1 MASIKDVAK
10 LAGVAVSTASR
21 VLTGDGYS
29 SLQTREKVERAAT
42 ELKYIPNGI
51 ARAMRGQGTRA
62 VAFLVYDILN
72 PFFAN
77 LAAGVEEET
86 YHQGFNLLMCS
97 TQPWKSAPREE
108 SYMDLLFQRRIDGLI
123 TQHKFST
130 LDYGHK
136 LEQQSIPVVR
146 LVSAQPGFPADLVRC
161 DTGQAAYDL
170 VHHLISLGHR
180 QIAVLGPQLPSSVG
194 DERFEG
200 YHRALIEADIA
211 PQANLEM
218 LEGWRTRDG
227 YNMTRRLLA
236 QTKPDALFAL
246 GPRIAVGAATAI
258 RELGMRIPEDIGL
271 VCIDDFG
278 MGSDLDQFMTVAR
291 QPEIDMG
298 RQAAHLLFDRI
309 LERYDGPPREVVL
322 NAQLVIRRSCG
333 ANLREDRN
341 VTRKVNH
348 VWEDDDQL

>member
-29 SLQTREKVERAAT
+29 SPETREKVERAAK
-42 ELKYIPNGI
+42 ELNHIPNGI
-51 ARAMRGQGTRA
+51 ARAMRGQRTRA
-62 VAFLVYDILN
+62 VALLVYDILN

-86 YHQGFNLLMCS
+86 YNQGFNVLLCS
-97 TQPWKSAPREE
+97 TQPWTSVPREE

-123 TQHKFST
+123 TQHKFSS
-130 LDYGHK
+130 LDYSQK
-136 LEQQSIPVVR
+136 LEQQSVPIVR

-170 VHHLISLGHR
+170 VQHLVSLGHR
-180 QIAVLGPQLPSSVG
+180 QIGILGPQLPSSVG
-194 DERFEG
+194 HERFEG
-200 YHRALIEADIA
+200 YDRALSDAGIA
-211 PQANLEM
+211 PQAELKKQ
-218 LEGWRTRDG
+218 EGWRTRDG

-236 QTKPDALFAL
+236 QTTPDALFAL

-258 RELGMRIPEDIGL
+258 RELGMRIPEDIAL

-278 MGSDLDQFMTVAR
+278 MGSDLDPFMTVAR

-298 RQAAHLLFDRI
+298 RHAARLLFDRI

-322 NAQLVIRRSCG
+322 KAQLVIRRSCG
-333 ANLREDRN
+333 ASLHEDTN
-341 VTRKVNH
+341 AIGTGDH